1 MSILVNKNTKVIC
14 QGFTG
19 THGTFH
25 SEQSIKYGTKL
36 VGGVTPKKGGQKHL
50 NLPVFNTVE
59 EAKDKTGANATMI
72 YVPPKF
78 AAEAI
83 IEAINAK
90 IELIACITEG
100 IPVLDML
107 KVKKILGKST
117 SRLIGPNCPGIITP
131 DECKIGIMPGNI
143 HKKGTVGIVS
153 RSGTLTYEAVAQ
165 TTINGMGQSTC
176 IGIGGDPING
186 TNFIDCLELFLKD
199 NDTKSIVMI
208 GEIGGSAE
216 EEAAE
221 FLKKEKIKK
230 PIGGFIAGW
239 TAPPGRRM
247 GHAGAIISGG
257 KGGAEDKIEVMKSAG
272 ITISKSP
279 ADIGKTLLQKLNGW
293 ISTIHVK
300 INE

>member
-19 THGTFH
+19 KHGTFH
-25 SEQSIKYGTKL
+25 SEQAIKYGTKL
-36 VGGVTPKKGGQKHL
+36 VGGVTPKKGGQKNL
-50 NLPVFNTVE
+50 ELPVFNTVQ
-59 EAKDKTGANATMI
+59 EAKDNTGADATMI

-78 AAEAI
+78 AASAI
-83 IEAINAK
+83 IEAINSK
-90 IELIACITEG
+90 IELIVCITEG
-100 IPVLDML
+100 IPIIDML
-107 KVKKILGKST
+107 KVKQELSKSK

-131 DECKIGIMPGNI
+131 EECKIGIMPGNI
-143 HKKGTVGIVS
+143 HKKGSVGIVS

-165 TTINGMGQSTC
+165 TSANGMGQSTC

-199 NDTKSIVMI
+199 DKTESIVMI

-216 EEAAE
+216 EEASE
-221 FLKKEKIKK
+221 FLKKSKIKK
-230 PIGGFIAGW
+230 PMVGFIAGL

-257 KGGAEDKIEVMKSAG
+257 KGGAEEKIEIMKSAG

-279 ADIGKTLLQKLNGW
+279 ADIGKTLYKKLNG
-293 ISTIHVK
+293 
-300 INE
+300 